1 MINDLFVI
9 IIHLTFLCICK
20 VSSQQLKNQELI
32 NQIVS
37 FLKLLREENGLTQE
51 DVYNDTGIHIARIE
65 TRTVNISISTLA
77 ALSKYFNLTLEDF
90 FKRLND

>member
-1 MINDLFVI
+1 M
-9 IIHLTFLCICK
+9 
-20 VSSQQLKNQELI
+20 SSQQLKNQELI

-65 TRTVNISISTLA
+65 TRRVNISISTLA
-77 ALSKYFNLTLEDF
+77 ALPNRARAYLIESINELSSSLVNLPEMISAVTD
-90 FKRLND
+90 

>member
-1 MINDLFVI
+1 
-9 IIHLTFLCICK
+9 LCICK
-20 VSSQQLKNQELI
+20 VGLKQLKDQELI

-65 TRTVNISISTLA
+65 TRKVNISISTLA